1 MRRWWRRLVESEEAR
16 LEREL
21 RVKVRRPDAVER
33 LIRAELERGAGS
45 RKEAIRRALA
55 RHAASQ
61 PS

>member
-1 MRRWWRRLVESEEAR
+1 MRRWWQRLIENEEAR

-21 RVKVRRPDAVER
+21 RVKVRRPDAVAR
-33 LIRAELERGAGS
+33 LITAELERGAS
-45 RKEAIRRALA
+45 TRKEAIRRALA

>member
-1 MRRWWRRLVESEEAR
+1 MRGWWQRLTEGEEAR

-21 RVKVRRPDAVER
+21 RVKVRRPDAVDR
-33 LIRAELERGAGS
+33 LIAAEVERGAPT